1 MVESFER
8 RLDARLV
15 ASIVAAGSLSF
26 CAVVFETAMNV
37 ALPAFMEE
45 FAVDTAT
52 IQWITSGYLL
62 MLAVMIPTF
71 PFLKARFALR
81 RLFVCAVLL
90 FLAGTLLCHSGTGP
104 FWLTIR
110 RLFAH

>member
-37 ALPAFMEE
+37 ALPA
-45 FAVDTAT
+45 
-52 IQWITSGYLL
+52 L
-62 MLAVMIPTF
+62 MS
-71 PFLKARFALR
+71 
-81 RLFVCAVLL
+81 
-90 FLAGTLLCHSGTGP
+90 HSGTGP

>member
-26 CAVVFETAMNV
+26 CAV
-37 ALPAFMEE
+37 
-45 FAVDTAT
+45 
-52 IQWITSGYLL
+52 
-62 MLAVMIPTF
+62 
-71 PFLKARFALR
+71 
-81 RLFVCAVLL
+81 LL
-90 FLAGTLLCHSGTGP
+90 FLAGTLLSHSGTGP

-110 RLFAH
+110 RLFAHGTADKKLDAGRRRDGGPRMHDRETV